1 MATLEAGDPV
11 LVTGKGPVMILAAKL
26 AAIKGFKTTCL
37 LGTDVASAQ
46 SLVGDVPEELTLLS
60 VVGEGADPA
69 AVEAAV
75 TGAKGL
81 IIAFD
86 GEEVVSEAAL
96 NVFMPAEGQDLKHV
110 SLLSRNL
117 NGEGMGF
124 FAQAAKRAANAE
136 IWTAPPPICDAFRV
150 MERQVTSRAAANGA
164 THTVIRAGTLKGE
177 RWRDTPAALSDDPA
191 PSARR
196 VAPRVQPAPTRPR
209 AQPEPR

>member
-1 MATLEAGDPV
+1 MQATGARWRWCIG
-11 LVTGKGPVMILAAKL
+11 TGGHT
-26 AAIKGFKTTCL
+26 G
-37 LGTDVASAQ
+37 GSAE
-46 SLVGDVPEELTLLS
+46 SLVGDVPDELTLLS

-164 THTVIRAGTLKGE
+164 THTVIRAGTLKGG
-177 RWRDTPAALSDDPA
+177 RWRDTPAALSDDPT

-209 AQPEPR
+209 AQPEPW